1 VTWGG
6 LKAGWVA
13 IHSHFGVGHILPT
26 GRLLLTETHETILRA
41 TALFNSG
48 RFQSAL
54 QVLEVIFQAYP
65 DFPSAG
71 PLHLAILGK
80 R

>member
-1 VTWGG
+1 
-6 LKAGWVA
+6 
-13 IHSHFGVGHILPT
+13 
-26 GRLLLTETHETILRA
+26 LLLTETHETILRA

-54 QVLEVIFQAYP
+54 QVLEVIFQADP

>member
-1 VTWGG
+1 MKPSYGQQRYST
-6 LKAGWVA
+6 
-13 IHSHFGVGHILPT
+13 
-26 GRLLLTETHETILRA
+26 
-41 TALFNSG
+41 SG

-54 QVLEVIFQAYP
+54 QVLEVIFQADP